1 MQCPSVPLW
10 MFDIFFISSL
20 ELKWESNIQS
30 NLSQP
35 LLHKVST
42 RERLYSNKLCRSY
55 APYKLNHLSFII
67 LHQPS
72 ACHCVS
78 SESTRQNFL
87 ETSFTCCWHN
97 LMCRYAYLQ
106 NKFLFHLFPVLILFI
121 FNISC
126 ILVFVV
132 TLYKSYCL
140 SGVGMWASS
149 LSWQFESQE
158 RSSLII
164 SQFLNEHRQSHLN
177 SVGHGHDKMSSFL
190 LTGSVYL
197 NKETEK
203 KETEEKS
210 WCLLFMIL
218 YALFFQ
224 LCGFDAK
231 KTPGFSGI
239 WGRLAWSSM
248 VQLSTVPWPQPLI
261 FSQ

>member
-1 MQCPSVPLW
+1 MLIDLQIISVLAQGAYKLQCSSVPLW

-35 LLHKVST
+35 LLHV
-42 RERLYSNKLCRSY
+42 
-55 APYKLNHLSFII
+55 YKLKHLSFII

-158 RSSLII
+158 RSS
-164 SQFLNEHRQSHLN
+164 H
-177 SVGHGHDKMSSFL
+177 SFL
-190 LTGSVYL
+190 MSTGSL
-197 NKETEK
+197 
-203 KETEEKS
+203 
-210 WCLLFMIL
+210 I
-218 YALFFQ
+218 
-224 LCGFDAK
+224 
-231 KTPGFSGI
+231 
-239 WGRLAWSSM
+239 
-248 VQLSTVPWPQPLI
+248 STL
-261 FSQ
+261 